1 MNNPYFVE
9 DLFGIEGLD
18 IRWYA
23 VIICLGVCAGLGIA
37 FFLAKKRGYHSDM
50 PIDLLLVCIP
60 LAIICARI
68 YYVAFEWDSYKN
80 DLSSIFAI
88 WEGGIAIYGAVIGSV
103 IGAFV
108 FSKYTK
114 VPFGDV
120 IDIGAPG
127 LILGQAIGRWGNF
140 ANQEAFGKLITNPSL
155 QWFPYGVYIDSL
167 QEWHQATFFYE
178 SMWNLLVFAV
188 LLWYFK
194 RAKHKGNVF
203 VLYLMLYGLGR
214 AFIEGLRTDS
224 LWLIPGLIRVSQA
237 LSIVLVLAGMAYL
250 LYMHKKPAKDE
261 MLYTGKYTLVYR
273 EAQKRAEQ
281 TAQKEEERE

>member
-203 VLYLMLYGLGR
+203 VLYLTLYGLGR

-250 LYMHKKPAKDE
+250 LYMHKRPAKDE
-261 MLYTGKYTLVYR
+261 MLYVGKYTLAYR
-273 EAQKRAEQ
+273 EAQKSAEQ